1 MAPSVI
7 REALFHLNFT
17 GPVVVD
23 LSCEA
28 RALELTPS
36 TEELDVGTFCNPS
49 ATEQGRTT
57 FTASAT
63 LLWSP
68 ALYAKLQPYVGVQG
82 LLSFAPDPA
91 NPTDY
96 IRFNTRFAS
105 QPWGRF
111 EVGQAVEV
119 ELALAVLD
127 TPTWVDGTMVAAGLA
142 EPMDA
147 EPEPEPDAP
156 ATEEAPA

>member
-1 MAPSVI
+1 MAPSI
-7 REALFHLNFT
+7 MRNPSLHLNYT

-28 RALELTPS
+28 RALEIVPS

-57 FTASAT
+57 YTAVAT

-82 LLSFAPDPA
+82 LLSFAPDAA
-91 NPTDY
+91 NPVDY
-96 IRFNTRFAS
+96 VRFNTRFAS

-119 ELALAVLD
+119 DLPLAVLD
-127 TPTWVDGTMVAAGLA
+127 TPTWVDGTLLAGLEGEGESKPA
-142 EPMDA
+142 
-147 EPEPEPDAP
+147 PEADAP
-156 ATEEAPA
+156 ATEEASA